1 MTLLIEE
8 YEFLIMN
15 RAGCLIGQ
23 KTDEG
28 VKEVSMVIEGINAL
42 PVAMKLSNRYG
53 VEFSFISAA
62 DVVHLI

>member
-1 MTLLIEE
+1 MTLFIEE

-28 VKEVSMVIEGINAL
+28 VKEVSMVMSIEL
-42 PVAMKLSNRYG
+42 
-53 VEFSFISAA
+53 F
-62 DVVHLI
+62 LIRQIGCHTI

>member
-1 MTLLIEE
+1 
-8 YEFLIMN
+8 MN

>member
-1 MTLLIEE
+1 MRNILVLMSTYNGEKYL
-8 YEFLIMN
+8 
-15 RAGCLIGQ
+15 
-23 KTDEG
+23 
-28 VKEVSMVIEGINAL
+28 KEQIDSIEGINAL